1 MRARGKLLVASLAMA
16 AAASPAWSQEAS
28 PGIEAAPAE
37 APDPALAG
45 LIRAR
50 ILARIGRTDE
60 ALAAFRA
67 LLARRP
73 DDRSLRED
81 YAETVVDAG
90 LFERAAAEI
99 DTFLKDDGGSRR
111 LRRLRARVDL
121 GRGEPRRAA
130 ERLESVRRE
139 TPGDLSLLR
148 DLGGAEL
155 RAGHWSRTLALYGD
169 VLGREPDNTEVRAAY
184 REIALLHAPRV
195 ELLHNT
201 LLQKAATHQTEEAAW
216 RGWLAEW
223 LWLRT
228 GARGAVYRQHQTST
242 VAPFTTD
249 VETVFGLLGYEVS
262 SHTTLRVGLDQS
274 RHDERYRTTVRLG
287 GLFDDGRTT
296 RASLDVVVRELLTN
310 PVAAIPL
317 GGTTDRVT
325 VDVARRVMD
334 RLTVAGRYD
343 YRHFRVSGEE
353 LGSDWQAEAR
363 AEIELLRGRVALTLI
378 PQLFFSE
385 YRPTAA
391 DPLRQQVSFLRRQDV
406 LAIGALVGLELLPGL
421 RAQFGTVTRRDVFRA
436 LTSYEVTGEIRWR
449 LSSRI
454 EFDVLYNRNTESSLI
469 GGQEESFT
477 GTLSIRH

>member
-1 MRARGKLLVASLAMA
+1 MASFAMA
-16 AAASPAWSQEAS
+16 AAVPPAWSQEAL
-28 PGIEAAPAE
+28 PGTEAAPAE

-50 ILARIGRTDE
+50 ILARLGRTDE
-60 ALAAFRA
+60 ALVAFRA

-81 YAETVVDAG
+81 YAETLVDAG
-90 LFERAAAEI
+90 LLERAAADI
-99 DTFLKDDGGSRR
+99 DTFLKDDGGSLR

-121 GRGEPRRAA
+121 GRGEPRLAA
-130 ERLESVRRE
+130 ARLESARQE

-155 RAGHWSRTLALYGD
+155 RAGHWLRTLSLYD
-169 VLGREPDNTEVRAAY
+169 SVLEREPDNADVRAAY
-184 REIALLHAPRV
+184 REVVLLHAPRV
-195 ELLHNT
+195 ELFQNT
-201 LLQKAATHQTEEAAW
+201 LLQKTATHWTEETAW
-216 RGWLAEW
+216 RGWLTER
-223 LWLRT
+223 LWLRA
-228 GARGAVYRQHQTST
+228 GARGAVYQQHKTST

-249 VETVFGLLGYEVS
+249 VETVLGLLGYEVS
-262 SHTTLRVGLDQS
+262 SHTTLRGGLDES
-274 RHDERYRTTVRLG
+274 HHDQRYGTTLRLG

-296 RASLDVVVRELLTN
+296 RATLDIVVRELLTN

-317 GGTTDRVT
+317 GGTTDRIT

-343 YRHFRVSGEE
+343 YRHFRASGED
-353 LGSDWQAEAR
+353 LGNDWQAETR
-363 AEIELLRGRVALTLI
+363 AEIEILRGRIVFTLI

-385 YRPTAA
+385 YSPTAG
-391 DPLRQQVSFLRRQDV
+391 DPLRQKVSFIRRQDV
-406 LAIGALVGLELLPGL
+406 LALGALVGLDLLPGL
-421 RAQFGTVTRRDVFRA
+421 RAQFGTVTRRDLFRA
-436 LTSYEVTGEIRWR
+436 VTSYEVTGDIRWR

-454 EFDVLYNRNTESSLI
+454 ELNVLYNRNTESSLI

-477 GTLSIRH
+477 GVLTIRH